1 MELRRSFLKRA
12 LSLLVTGALFVI
24 VSAAVT
30 SAAAQEPTAPTAGVN
45 PVLLQP
51 GDKVRLRIWREPDL
65 SGEFVVD
72 ESGIIVFPRLGR
84 LEVRQLSADSLRALL
99 VAHYS
104 SSLRDPAV
112 EVTVLRRVSVL
123 GAVRNPGLYYVDPTI
138 TVAGVLALAGGVSP
152 EGNQNRFDLLRGG
165 QRLRVRLSE
174 QSGLADSSI
183 EPGDQ
188 LWVPERSWLSRNT
201 WLLSASVTAVAIVV
215 AAIIRY

>member
-12 LSLLVTGALFVI
+12 RSLLVTGAFVAL
-24 VSAAVT
+24 VSPALAAAT
-30 SAAAQEPTAPTAGVN
+30 AQEPAAPTAGVN
-45 PVLLQP
+45 PVIQP

-72 ESGIIVFPRLGR
+72 ESGIVVFPRLGR

-165 QRLRVRLSE
+165 ERLQVRLSE